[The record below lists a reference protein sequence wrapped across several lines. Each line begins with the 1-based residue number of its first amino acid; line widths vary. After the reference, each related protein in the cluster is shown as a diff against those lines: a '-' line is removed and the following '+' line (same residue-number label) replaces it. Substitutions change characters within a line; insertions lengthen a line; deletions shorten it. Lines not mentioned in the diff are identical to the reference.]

1 MVRELFTIIRAG
13 DPCPKCLGVWGESAE
28 GRIKSIR
35 IECDSFC
42 TFRNECQAEIDQ
54 NGLEGFQCK
63 DRRWGPQLGARCE
76 NNMAW
81 HNGCN
86 FALIGAGANDQ
97 PIPQQ
102 FQDGYPNSW
111 DGF

>member
-1 MVRELFTIIRAG
+1 MREIFTILKVE
-13 DPCPKCLGVWGESAE
+13 DPCPKCTQVWWEGAE
-28 GRIKSIR
+28 AHIKSIK

-42 TFRNECQAEIDQ
+42 TFRNQCQSEINE

-63 DRRWGPQLGARCE
+63 DRRWGLQLGARCE

-81 HNGCN
+81 HKGCE
-86 FALIGAGANDQ
+86 FALIGANHEDRPVPSQ
-97 PIPQQ
+97 WRE
-102 FQDGYPNSW
+102 GYPNSW

>member
-1 MVRELFTIIRAG
+1 MQERFTILKVG
-13 DPCPKCLGVWGESAE
+13 DACPKCTAIWGESAE

-42 TFRNECQAEIDQ
+42 TFRNQCQTEIDQ
-54 NGLEGFQCK
+54 NGLEGFKCK

-76 NNMAW
+76 NNMSW
-81 HNGCN
+81 HHGDK
-86 FALIGAGANDQ
+86 FALIGANHEDRPMPSQWAE
-97 PIPQQ
+97 
-102 FQDGYPNSW
+102 GYPNSW